1 MFWEVRVSIVDR
13 REVKRDDGEVE
24 EEEEEEGKVSKEREE
39 SSLGVMSIK
48 GGLLM
53 VGMLLREGIVF
64 TLLL

>member
-24 EEEEEEGKVSKEREE
+24 EEEEEGKVSKEREE
-39 SSLGVMSIK
+39 SSSGVMSIK

-53 VGMLLREGIVF
+53 VGILLREGIVF

>member
-13 REVKRDDGEVE
+13 REVKRDDGEV
-24 EEEEEEGKVSKEREE
+24 EEEEGKVSKEREE

>member
-13 REVKRDDGEVE
+13 REVKRDDGEV